1 MLKKIII
8 KGAKEHNLKNVSVEV
23 PKDKLV
29 VITGLSGSGKSSLA
43 FDTIYAEGQRRYVES
58 LSAYARQFLDKMKKP
73 KVDLI
78 EGLSP
83 AISIEQKNTSKN
95 PRSTVATVTE
105 IYDYMR
111 VLYARVGVPYSPFTG
126 KPIVSQSVSEM
137 VDRVKTL
144 PKSNTIYLLA
154 PIVRGRKGEYKKDI
168 LNYKK
173 RGFQKIK
180 VDGKYCEINDF
191 PELNKKVKHDIS
203 IVVDRIVINSSIG
216 NRLADSVETALS
228 ISNGLLVV
236 EYEDE
241 TLPKKFRKVETITF
255 SSKFSCPVSGF
266 TLEEIEPRLFSF
278 NSPYGACEECEGIG
292 HNLNVDPNLVVP
304 DTKKSLQDGAVEPW
318 AKSTSL
324 YYPQTLASIAKHYK
338 FSLSDSWKKLSKK
351 IQDVILYGSDEEE
364 IKFSYDDNYQSYT
377 TKKTFEGVVNN
388 LERRY
393 LETDSE
399 WKREEIAQYQ
409 SESNCEKCKG
419 QRLKEESLCVKINE
433 LNISDVTKKSIDDA
447 KKWFDN
453 LNSVLNERDKKIATH
468 ILKEINERLNFLLNV
483 GLNYLTLSRESGTLS
498 GGEAQR
504 IRLASQIGSGL
515 TGVLYV
521 LDEPSIGLHQRDNK
535 KLITAL
541 KKLRDLGNTVIVV
554 EHDTETMEN
563 ADHIIDIGP
572 EAGVHGGEIVAEGSY
587 DDIVKNTKSITGNY
601 LSGKKYIALPRK
613 RRTAKN
619 GRFLEILGATGN
631 NLKKVDLKI
640 PIGAFTCVTGVSGSG
655 KSTLILHTLFNA
667 LNLILNTTKAKKT
680 PKAFRNYK
688 GTELIDKIIDIDQS
702 PIGRTPRSNP
712 ATYTGAFGPIR
723 DWFASLPEAKAR
735 GYKIGRFS
743 FNVKG
748 GRCETCEGDG
758 VITYE
763 MHFLPDV
770 FIPCD
775 TCKGTRYN
783 RETLEIRFKD
793 KNIAD
798 VLDMTVEEGCDF
810 FENIQTIRSKLITL
824 KHVGLG
830 YIKIGQQATTLS
842 GGEAQRIKLAKELSK
857 RSTGRTLYILD
868 EPTTGLHA
876 HDIKKLLEILQA
888 FVNTGNTVVVIE
900 HNLDVIKTADWVVDM
915 GPEGGVEGGEIIAEG
930 TPEEISETK
939 ESYTGQFL
947 KDILFK
953 DTMKKTA

>member
-1 MLKKIII
+1 MKKIII
-8 KGAKEHNLKNVSVEV
+8 KGAKEHNLKNVSVDI
-23 PKDKLV
+23 PKEKLV

-137 VDRVKTL
+137 VDKIKTL
-144 PKSNTIYLLA
+144 PKSSTIFLLA
-154 PIVRGRKGEYKKDI
+154 PIVRGRKGEYKKEI

-180 VDGKYCEINDF
+180 VDGNYYEINDF
-191 PELNKKVKHDIS
+191 PDLNKKTKHDIS
-203 IVVDRIVINSSIG
+203 IIVDRIVNNSSIG
-216 NRLADSVETALS
+216 NRLADSVETALNLS
-228 ISNGLLVV
+228 GGLLNV

-241 TLPKKFRKVETITF
+241 TLPKKFRKKESITF
-255 SSKFSCPVSGF
+255 SSKFSCPESGF
-266 TLEEIEPRLFSF
+266 TIEEIEPRLFSF

-292 HNLNVDPNLVVP
+292 HNLNVDPNFVVP
-304 DTKKSLQDGAVEPW
+304 NDKKSLQDGAIEPW

-324 YYPQTLASIAKHYK
+324 YYVQTLASLAKHYK
-338 FSLSDSWKKLSKK
+338 FSMSEPWKKIPKK
-351 IQDVILYGSDEEE
+351 IQDIILYGSDEEE

-377 TKKTFEGVVNN
+377 TKKTFEGVINN

-399 WKREEIAQYQ
+399 WKREEISQYQ
-409 SESNCEKCKG
+409 SETNCEKCKG
-419 QRLKEESLCVKINE
+419 YRLKEEALCVKIND
-433 LNISDVTKKSIDDA
+433 LNISEVTKKSIDEA
-447 KKWFDN
+447 KEWFDN
-453 LNSVLNERDKKIATH
+453 LNTILNDRDKKIAQH

-563 ADHIIDIGP
+563 ADHIIDLGP
-572 EAGVHGGEIVAEGSY
+572 EAGLYGGEIVAEGNY
-587 DDIVKNTKSITGNY
+587 DEIIKNEKSITGNY
-601 LSGKKYIALPRK
+601 LSGKKYIALPKK
-613 RRTAKN
+613 RRVAKN
-619 GRFLEILGATGN
+619 GRFLEIIGATGN
-631 NLKKVDLKI
+631 NLKNVDLKI
-640 PIGAFTCVTGVSGSG
+640 PIGAFSCITGVSGSG

-667 LNLILNTTKAKKT
+667 LNLILNNNKSRKT
-680 PKAFRNYK
+680 PKAFKNYK

-798 VLDMTVEEGCDF
+798 VLDMTVDEGCVF
-810 FENIQTIRSKLITL
+810 FENIQSIRSKLITL

-868 EPTTGLHA
+868 EPTTGLHS

-900 HNLDVIKTADWVVDM
+900 HNLDVIKTADWIVDM
-915 GPEGGVEGGEIIAEG
+915 GPEGGINGGKIIAEG
-930 TPEEISETK
+930 TPEKVSETK
-939 ESYTGQFL
+939 GSYTGEFL
-947 KDILFK
+947 KKILFK